1 MWIITKQIKKLHWP
15 APYQKSFWSW
25 GTCHTPVPPHH
36 PEQTAGLQCVT
47 NPSCGY
53 FHCSTAKQY
62 EVLLYCAWISHWLKQ
77 LTIDI
82 VVPPFQQNIL
92 NFNHWF
98 VFILVGISQLLNCW
112 SKCYTTIMFQLCY
125 NENFQLCIL
134 DTGAVIETYST
145 LSMSPLWLKWFSGST
160 KDENTKF

>member
-1 MWIITKQIKKLHWP
+1 MWFITKQIKKLHWP

-36 PEQTAGLQCVT
+36 PEQTVGLQYVT

-53 FHCSTAKQY
+53 FHCSTAKQN

-77 LTIDI
+77 LTFDI

-98 VFILVGISQLLNCW
+98 VCILVGISQLFNWL
-112 SKCYTTIMFQLCY
+112 SKCYTTIMFQFCY
-125 NENFQLCIL
+125 NEYFQLCIL
-134 DTGAVIETYST
+134 DTGAVNETYST
-145 LSMSPLWLKWFSGST
+145 LSMSRG
-160 KDENTKF
+160 